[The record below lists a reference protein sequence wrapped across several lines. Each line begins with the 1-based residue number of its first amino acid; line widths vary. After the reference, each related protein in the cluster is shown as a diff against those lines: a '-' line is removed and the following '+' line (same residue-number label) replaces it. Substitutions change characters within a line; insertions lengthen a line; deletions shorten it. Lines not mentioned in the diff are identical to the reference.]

1 MHSQLVG
8 LRVAGAIF
16 ALFCL
21 GQLARVAL
29 QPEVMVAGYRVPLW
43 PSAIAAAVFAA
54 LCAWMWSLARISGSP
69 PAK

>member
-21 GQLARVAL
+21 GQLMRLAL
-29 QPEVMVAGYRVPLW
+29 HPEVTVAGYSMPLW

-54 LCAWMWSLARISGSP
+54 LCAWMWSLART
-69 PAK
+69 PAQHW

>member
-1 MHSQLVG
+1 MHSQMMA

-21 GQLARVAL
+21 GQLIRLAV
-29 QPEVMVAGYRVPLW
+29 QPDVVVAGYNMPLW

-54 LCAWMWSLARISGSP
+54 LCAWMWSLART
-69 PAK
+69 AK